1 MQYTIKNRST
11 ESDSKYSTYS
21 SPMFTMDIWK
31 KIGGKPNKPQ
41 SILTIFN
48 NEIEPIAVFLSR
60 KDASYALRKFKA
72 QKRITKA

>member
-1 MQYTIKNRST
+1 
-11 ESDSKYSTYS
+11 
-21 SPMFTMDIWK
+21 MDIWK